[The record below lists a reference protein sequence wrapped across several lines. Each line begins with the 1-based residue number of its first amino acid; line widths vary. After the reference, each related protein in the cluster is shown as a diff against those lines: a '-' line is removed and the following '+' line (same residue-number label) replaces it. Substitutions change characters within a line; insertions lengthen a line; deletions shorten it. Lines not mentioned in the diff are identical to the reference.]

1 MTVPAVPAVR
11 GPRPH
16 PTPWRTSTRALRPSA
31 KVLPSQA
38 RAHNRAVVLGLL
50 FHEGP
55 VSRADL
61 ARATGLTRVT
71 VSEIVADLLA
81 DELVAEL
88 GLRPEGRVG
97 KPAMMVGLRTSDHH
111 IVAVDLQRLPSARV
125 ALLDLTGTVV
135 SEQTADFSGLRG
147 EEALTALER
156 LCRSTVDSAPGRVVG
171 VGIGTPGIVDATG
184 GIVESVRLGW
194 KYLPLGQ
201 RLSEALGLGVH
212 VANDGDAAA
221 LAEFTYGE
229 ASSSGF
235 MAVAVG
241 QGVGAGIVLDGHLV
255 RGHRLAAGEIGH
267 LTVDPRGEEC
277 QCGRRGCLETIVAPT
292 YLARTLQGLSPVRRR
307 TALRD
312 AGRRLGAV
320 LAPVV
325 AALDLEEVLLIGP
338 ADLLDGPLL
347 EAAAATV
354 EGTLLPASGPSVRV
368 RMGNR
373 GEDGVLQGAAAL
385 VLAGELGFS

>member
-1 MTVPAVPAVR
+1 MPV
-11 GPRPH
+11 PRPH
-16 PTPWRTSTRALRPSA
+16 PTSWRASTRGLRPSS

-71 VSEIVADLLA
+71 VSEIVGDLLT
-81 DELVAEL
+81 EGLVAEL

-97 KPAMMVGLRTSDHH
+97 KPAMMVGLRSTEHH
-111 IVAVDLQRLPSARV
+111 IVAVDMQMLPVVRV
-125 ALLDLTGTVV
+125 AVLDLAGTPL
-135 SEQTADFSGLRG
+135 SESTADFTGLRG
-147 EEALTALER
+147 EEALQALQA
-156 LCRSTVDSAPGRVVG
+156 LCADVLAGAPQRVVG

-184 GIVESVRLGW
+184 GVVESSRLGW
-194 KYLPLGQ
+194 KDVPLAE
-201 RLSEALGLGVH
+201 RLSAALGTAVH
-212 VANDGDAAA
+212 VANDADAAA

-235 MAVAVG
+235 LAVVAG
-241 QGVGAGIVLDGHLV
+241 QGLGAGLVLDGHLV

-267 LTVDPRGEEC
+267 LVVDPRGQQCE
-277 QCGRRGCLETIVAPT
+277 CGRRGCLETIVAPP
-292 YLARTLQGLSPVRRR
+292 YLARALEGRTPARRR
-307 TALRD
+307 TALRE

-325 AALDLEEVLLIGP
+325 AALDLEEVVLVGP

-347 EAAAATV
+347 TAARDTV
-354 EGTLLPASGPSVRV
+354 EATCMPASGGGVRL
-368 RMGNR
+368 RMAALGPN
-373 GEDGVLQGAAAL
+373 GVLQGAAAL
-385 VLAGELGFS
+385 VLSGEFGFS